1 MLLNN
6 IYANILVKVKLG
18 ISQFQLQSS
27 PPGEPPG
34 NLTFLKYFGQIPH
47 YVCGWQTQSNAPL
60 CGQKTVNIIYVI
72 K

>member
-27 PPGEPPG
+27 PPGEP
-34 NLTFLKYFGQIPH
+34 H
-47 YVCGWQTQSNAPL
+47 
-60 CGQKTVNIIYVI
+60 
-72 K
+72 

>member
-27 PPGEPPG
+27 PQANPLGIWLFWNILVKFPTMYVG
-34 NLTFLKYFGQIPH
+34 GKHSQMPH
-47 YVCGWQTQSNAPL
+47 YVGRKQS
-60 CGQKTVNIIYVI
+60 I
-72 K
+72 